1 MPAVGRW
8 KPAELPMSPRP
19 SRLDGRLLVLAVLAC
34 YFGALAIVGAET
46 FWRRAGVPH
55 VSPSF
60 TDMRSITSGW
70 ECTRKGLSVVPHD
83 PCDRWH
89 RPVNYP
95 KLWLAPSFLG
105 LGPSSTVYL
114 GVAAGLAFLASVL
127 RLAGRLRV
135 VEGLVYAAALC
146 SPAVM
151 LGIERG
157 NNDLVVFAVVVL
169 ALVVFRRG
177 EVGRA
182 IGHGL
187 LLFAGMLKLYPAF
200 SFGVLVRQRRSWAVA
215 GVVAAGAAFGA
226 YVLVTLS
233 YIRAIE
239 RASPQLDGYS
249 SGAGVRADLQHVG
262 SLGASAREAVVIV
275 TAAAI
280 AAALLLRARLEPPG
294 EPDLAGDA
302 FCAGAGIYCGTS

>member
-1 MPAVGRW
+1 MPAVGSG
-8 KPAELPMSPRP
+8 KPAELPMSASRLT
-19 SRLDGRLLVLAVLAC
+19 RLDGRLLVLAVLAC

-114 GVAAGLAFLASVL
+114 GVAAVCAFLASVW
-127 RLAGRLRV
+127 RLAGRV
-135 VEGLVYAAALC
+135 QPIGGLVYAGAIC

-157 NNDLVVFAVVVL
+157 NNDLVVFSLVVL
-169 ALVVFRRG
+169 ALVVFPRG
-177 EVGRA
+177 GRGRA
-182 IGHGL
+182 RGSAARGL
-187 LLFAGMLKLYPAF
+187 ARG
-200 SFGVLVRQRRSWAVA
+200 
-215 GVVAAGAAFGA
+215 
-226 YVLVTLS
+226 
-233 YIRAIE
+233 
-239 RASPQLDGYS
+239 
-249 SGAGVRADLQHVG
+249 
-262 SLGASAREAVVIV
+262 LGA
-275 TAAAI
+275 
-280 AAALLLRARLEPPG
+280 
-294 EPDLAGDA
+294 
-302 FCAGAGIYCGTS
+302 